1 MHPDMGA
8 ELARQRVADLY
19 RQADA
24 YRLTKPSRASRAAA
38 RRARFVEL
46 RASAAQAWQ
55 REHPEVA
62 QRSPEEA
69 AERGRGLVA
78 LGYSIRQAAHLL
90 GVKTSQL
97 KRLL

>member
-8 ELARQRVADLY
+8 ELARQRVDDLY

-38 RRARFVEL
+38 RRARLVEL
-46 RASAAQAWQ
+46 RASAAQGWRRAHQ
-55 REHPEVA
+55 EAAAPTG
-62 QRSPEEA
+62 EEA
-69 AERGRGLVA
+69 AETGRGLVA
-78 LGYSIRQAAHLL
+78 LGYSIREAAHLL
-90 GVKTSQL
+90 GMKRSSL